1 MLLIIIKIYNT
12 TKTPWDLPVRNLRSS
27 ARVHYSKLHC
37 RTSKSTIVQTS
48 WSIQEAWWNISHPR
62 CLKMNLIFK
71 DYINLKI
78 SKWLYRLE
86 LKFCSIMVFKSITSH
101 RQASKLILILLK
113 ISIFDMQ
120 LNLFLI
126 SPNYYNKI
134 KIESRNKFWL
144 VTLTFNDR

>member
-12 TKTPWDLPVRNLRSS
+12 TKTLWDLPVRNLRSS
-27 ARVHYSKLHC
+27 ARMHHSKLHY
-37 RTSKSTIVQTS
+37 RTSKSTIVLTS

-78 SKWLYRLE
+78 SKWQYRLE

-144 VTLTFNDR
+144 VTLTLNDR